1 MWSKGFECGA
11 YEYWVRHET
20 EMFEK
25 GEASGFKKG
34 EAKAMKRNVL
44 NIYRE
49 EGFGAERIS
58 RLVGMSVPEVEAILK
73 KTEL

>member
-25 GEASGFKKG
+25 GEASGLGKSK
-34 EAKAMKRNVL
+34 EEIAL